1 MGRLLALDY
10 GTKRVGV
17 AETDDLQIIA
27 SPLITIHSSEVITF
41 ITDYMTKHKVDAI
54 IVGDPKKLNN
64 EPTDTTQL
72 INEFALHLSR
82 KFPDVNIFRVD
93 ERFTS
98 KMAAQ
103 SLIMGGASKK
113 KRKEKLLIDAVSA
126 AIILQSYM
134 ESNTYKKP

>member
-27 SPLITIHSSEVITF
+27 SPLTTVHSTEVITF
-41 ITDYMTKHKVDAI
+41 IADYITKHPVDS
-54 IVGDPKKLNN
+54 IVIGDPKKLNN
-64 EPTDTTQL
+64 EPTDTTKL
-72 INEFALHLSR
+72 INEFVVHLSR
-82 KFPDVNIFRVD
+82 KFPDVKLFRVD

-103 SLIMGGASKK
+103 SLIMAGASKK
-113 KRKEKLLIDAVSA
+113 KRKEKSLIDAVSA
-126 AIILQSYM
+126 AIILQSFM
-134 ESNTYKKP
+134 DSNQYLK